1 MEFIDNLYQETR
13 AIQEQILNHPFPN
26 RIGDGSL
33 PMASFRHFIEQ
44 DYLFLID
51 YGKILG
57 LAAVKAPDR
66 HKMKAFSALLH
77 ETISTEMELHIQFCE
92 TLGIKEEVLAET
104 LKDLPTAAYTD
115 FLVRV
120 GYEGS
125 FEEIAAALLPC
136 MATYSEIGSA
146 LISSISNDIPVPYK
160 EWISMYSSDEFGEL
174 ALWMTHLV
182 DELGTSADLSC
193 QSQMVAAYKSSCL
206 HELNFWTMC
215 A

>member
-1 MEFIDNLYQETR
+1 
-13 AIQEQILNHPFPN
+13 
-26 RIGDGSL
+26 
-33 PMASFRHFIEQ
+33 
-44 DYLFLID
+44 
-51 YGKILG
+51 
-57 LAAVKAPDR
+57 
-66 HKMKAFSALLH
+66 
-77 ETISTEMELHIQFCE
+77 
-92 TLGIKEEVLAET
+92 
-104 LKDLPTAAYTD
+104 
-115 FLVRV
+115 
-120 GYEGS
+120 
-125 FEEIAAALLPC
+125 
-136 MATYSEIGSA
+136 MATYAEIGSA